1 MNTLPL
7 RTPTAQEVDQG
18 RRWLEYLARLGYAAR
33 GIVYI
38 IVGGLAFLAAAGQGG
53 ATTDSRGAVLTV
65 LHNPGGW
72 ILVLVIGIGLLG
84 HSLWRFCQAAF
95 DADGLGHSSK
105 AIAARIG
112 TRPSNTW
119 VYNWAFATAHAFL
132 RELKAVDGVGVA
144 VEELRR
150 RGHRMAVASQS
161 PLARVKLSLQ
171 VAGLAGQFGE
181 HIYVSSMVAHPK
193 PAPDI
198 YLLAA
203 NRLGAV
209 PRECIVIEDSPASAA
224 AAQAA
229 GMRVLGYAPGH
240 TVAAMQSSGARVIH
254 SMHEL
259 IAAIEA

>member
-1 MNTLPL
+1 MSNPSLPAL
-7 RTPTAQEVDQG
+7 IFDCDGVLVDS
-18 RRWLEYLARLGYAAR
+18 EYLASRVEADVTRDLGLTLGVEEAHEM
-33 GIVYI
+33 
-38 IVGGLAFLAAAGQGG
+38 FLGRTVEG
-53 ATTDSRGAVLTV
+53 VL
-65 LHNPGGW
+65 
-72 ILVLVIGIGLLG
+72 
-84 HSLWRFCQAAF
+84 
-95 DADGLGHSSK
+95 D
-105 AIAARIG
+105 AIAARAG

-150 RGHRMAVASQS
+150 RGYRMAVASQS

-181 HIYVSSMVAHPK
+181 HIYVSSMVARPK

-203 NRLGAV
+203 KRLGAV
-209 PRECIVIEDSPASAA
+209 PSECIVIEDSPASAT

-229 GMRVLGYAPGH
+229 GMRVLGYAPENI
-240 TVAAMQSSGARVIH
+240 TAAAMQTSGARIIR

>member
-1 MNTLPL
+1 MSNASLPAL
-7 RTPTAQEVDQG
+7 IFDCDG
-18 RRWLEYLARLGYAAR
+18 
-33 GIVYI
+33 
-38 IVGGLAFLAAAGQGG
+38 
-53 ATTDSRGAVLTV
+53 
-65 LHNPGGW
+65 
-72 ILVLVIGIGLLG
+72 VLVDSEHLASRVESDVARDLGLTLG
-84 HSLWRFCQAAF
+84 VDEAHEMF
-95 DADGLGHSSK
+95 LGRTVEGVLDE
-105 AIAARIG
+105 IAARAG
-112 TRPSNTW
+112 ARPSNTW

-181 HIYVSSMVAHPK
+181 HIYVTSMVTRPK

-203 NRLGAV
+203 QRLGAA
-209 PRECIVIEDSPASAA
+209 PQECIVIEDSPAGAT

-240 TVAAMQSSGARVIH
+240 TAAAMQSSGARVIR

>member
-1 MNTLPL
+1 LSDASLPAL
-7 RTPTAQEVDQG
+7 IFDCDGVLVDS
-18 RRWLEYLARLGYAAR
+18 EYLASRVESDVTRDLGLTLGVDEAHEM
-33 GIVYI
+33 
-38 IVGGLAFLAAAGQGG
+38 FLGKTVEG
-53 ATTDSRGAVLTV
+53 VL
-65 LHNPGGW
+65 
-72 ILVLVIGIGLLG
+72 
-84 HSLWRFCQAAF
+84 
-95 DADGLGHSSK
+95 D
-105 AIAARIG
+105 AIAARTG
-112 TRPSNTW
+112 TRPSSTW
-119 VYNWAFATAHAFL
+119 VYNWAFATAHAFM

-161 PLARVKLSLQ
+161 PLARVRLSLQ
-171 VAGLAGQFGE
+171 VAGLAGQFGD
-181 HIYVSSMVAHPK
+181 HIYVASMVARPK

-203 NRLGAV
+203 ERLGAA
-209 PRECIVIEDSPASAA
+209 PRECIVIEDSPAGAA

-240 TVAAMQSSGARVIH
+240 AATAMQASGARVIR